1 MQLGVSAGDII
12 HFLTGPEEV
21 EVVFAVLAAFLAGAV
36 PAFGDAT
43 ITEQALLD
51 QVVKGKVL
59 QYIKFWM
66 NVMIGEFKKFLLR
79 RRYDT
84 INEDLQKTIKR

>member
-1 MQLGVSAGDII
+1 MQLGVSAGDVI

-21 EVVFAVLAAFLAGAV
+21 EVVFAVLAAFLVGAV

-51 QVVKGKVL
+51 QVDKGVL

-66 NVMIGEFKKFLLR
+66 NVIIGEFKKF
-79 RRYDT
+79 
-84 INEDLQKTIKR
+84 